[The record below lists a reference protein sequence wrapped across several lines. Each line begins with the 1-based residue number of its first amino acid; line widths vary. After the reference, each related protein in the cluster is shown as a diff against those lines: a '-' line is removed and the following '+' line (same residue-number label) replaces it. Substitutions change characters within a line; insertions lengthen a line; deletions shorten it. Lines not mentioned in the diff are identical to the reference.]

1 MIINVIN
8 MVKPYGLT
16 MRGIAKKEN
25 KILLLKRHPKS
36 KTGACQW
43 ELPGGK
49 VEKGEF
55 FDEALIREF
64 KEETNL
70 DVTLGEFYEAIQQD
84 FVKKRTVQLIINVIP
99 ENYNVKISE
108 EHRDYSWVDIEK
120 IKTLDITE
128 GLEKILNK
136 KYGKII
142 K

>member
-1 MIINVIN
+1 

-108 EHRDYSWVDIEK
+108 EHIDYSWVDIEK
-120 IKTLDITE
+120 IKTLIS
-128 GLEKILNK
+128 KNK
-136 KYGKII
+136 NLV
-142 K
+142 